1 MVVGPPSTAGNAI
14 GRWRCKARSTEANS
28 SPHDPQYHR
37 AAALLVIFLS
47 GCALSPEQLTP
58 PSSQSATYSCLLPA
72 EQRTLVA
79 ELFFGRGIKGREP
92 LTNAEWAE
100 FAAQTI
106 APNFPDGFTVFDAE
120 GQWRNPQT
128 GLIAGG
134 RTKNL
139 LVAAKPEPD
148 LTRRLSAVV
157 DAYKTQFRQQSVG
170 IVTRE
175 SCAAF

>member
-1 MVVGPPSTAGNAI
+1 MAEQ
-14 GRWRCKARSTEANS
+14 WRHSRL
-28 SPHDPQYHR
+28 R
-37 AAALLVIFLS
+37 ALAATGVLVLV
-47 GCALSPEQLTP
+47 GCAGSSGSPVQP
-58 PSSQSATYSCLLPA
+58 AAYSWLFPA

-79 ELFFGRGIKGREP
+79 ELFFGRNIKGREP

-134 RTKNL
+134 RTKIL
-139 LVAAKPEPD
+139 LVVAKPEPD
-148 LTRRLSAVV
+148 LSRRLSAVI
-157 DAYKTQFRQQSVG
+157 DAYKMQFHQQSVG
-170 IVTRE
+170 IITRDL
-175 SCAAF
+175 CAAF